1 MRQRRLIGA
10 RFSMFVRAAFLV
22 CYVFLTVT
30 IVATDDGVCRNDGC
44 SRLDSDECLFIA
56 ESASDRKGHLSEMAG
71 KLFACDFEV
80 FGIVQ
85 GVFFRKYTQKQAT
98 SLGLKGWCMNTR
110 DGTVKGQMEG
120 EAKPMNEMK
129 HWLQTKGSPTSRID
143 KAVFSEMK
151 EIAKYSFNDFSIKR

>member
-30 IVATDDGVCRNDGC
+30 IVATDD
-44 SRLDSDECLFIA
+44 

>member
-10 RFSMFVRAAFLV
+10 RFSMFVRVAFLV
-22 CYVFLTVT
+22 CYVFLIVP
-30 IVATDDGVCRNDGC
+30 IVATDD
-44 SRLDSDECLFIA
+44 
-56 ESASDRKGHLSEMAG
+56 ESASDRKGPLSEMAG

-120 EAKPMNEMK
+120 EVKPMNEMK

-151 EIAKYSFNDFSIKR
+151 EIVKYSFNDFSIKR

>member
-22 CYVFLTVT
+22 CYVFLTVP

-44 SRLDSDECLFIA
+44 SCLDSDGCLFIP
-56 ESASDRKGHLSEMAG
+56 ESASDRKGPLSEMAG

-85 GVFFRKYTQKQAT
+85 GGFECNYDVTLLHKLAKLIP
-98 SLGLKGWCMNTR
+98 SL
-110 DGTVKGQMEG
+110 
-120 EAKPMNEMK
+120 
-129 HWLQTKGSPTSRID
+129 LQG
-143 KAVFSEMK
+143 FSSER
-151 EIAKYSFNDFSIKR
+151 YSFK